1 MHELYGLNISPA
13 TICAWIEAAAER
25 VAPSVEAIKE
35 SIQAAPVV
43 GADES
48 GLRVDGKLQ
57 WLHTAV
63 TPPLTW
69 YGVHAKRGMEAIQE
83 LDVLAHCTG
92 RLVHDCFAPYYNL
105 VDKEHSL
112 CGAHLLRELAYE
124 QQLSSQRSGSWECAP
139 RRQTTARTV
148 LLPYGIPWPQLSRR
162 NPHSLRDE
170 YRSEKEK
177 A

>member
-1 MHELYGLNISPA
+1 LHELYGLNISPA

-83 LDVLAHCTG
+83 LDVLP
-92 RLVHDCFAPYYNL
+92 RLHGHNWCM
-105 VDKEHSL
+105 
-112 CGAHLLRELAYE
+112 
-124 QQLSSQRSGSWECAP
+124 
-139 RRQTTARTV
+139 TV
-148 LLPYGIPWPQLSRR
+148 LRPTGILSI
-162 NPHSLRDE
+162 
-170 YRSEKEK
+170 RSTRC
-177 A
+177 AAHICCAS